1 MSVRS
6 GADAQPFG
14 QADLRQL
21 RWLVHLPRT
30 LCGRNDMQIIGTG
43 SVTYLLLSGIS
54 VHRNIS
60 VNENVELQPADTSHL
75 DFNTAISTCS
85 HPDDIA
91 VVAAF
96 IPRISAQFRITA
108 PSSKELAIA
117 AWNSSWDALLLSA
130 IFHTE
135 IGFNLQ
141 SDTPANEISS
151 ASHLCATNHHMHG
164 LFNHQPYNLTE
175 DDLTWVESNFS
186 AAKNLLHDDRFQ
198 TSVHCLASY
207 RWHTMPRIQ
216 LAVLWAG
223 IEGMFGASSEIRFRI
238 SLCIARFLYPH
249 AETERREAFETIKKL
264 YDSRSAAVH
273 GARGKGDMKSAV
285 DRSADILC
293 KLILQC
299 IDNRATPRENELVP

>member
-1 MSVRS
+1 
-6 GADAQPFG
+6 
-14 QADLRQL
+14 
-21 RWLVHLPRT
+21 
-30 LCGRNDMQIIGTG
+30 MQIIGTG

-54 VHRNIS
+54 VPRNIS
-60 VNENVELQPADTSHL
+60 INENVELQPADTSHL

-96 IPRISAQFRITA
+96 IPRTSAQYKITA
-108 PSSKELAIA
+108 PTSKELAIA

-135 IGFNLQ
+135 IGLNLQ
-141 SDTPANEISS
+141 SDTPANEIRSG
-151 ASHLCATNHHMHG
+151 SHLRATNHHMHG
-164 LFNHQPYNLTE
+164 LVNDQPYMLTE
-175 DDLTWVESNFS
+175 DDSKWVESNFS
-186 AAKNLLHDDRFQ
+186 AARKFLDDDRFQ

-223 IEGMFGASSEIRFRI
+223 IEGMFGASSEIRFRV
-238 SLCIARFLYPH
+238 SLYIARFLYPH
-249 AETERREAFETIKKL
+249 NEAKRKEVFEAVKRL

-273 GARGKGDMKSAV
+273 GAKGKGDMKSAV

-299 IDNRATPRENELVP
+299 INNKATPRESELVP